1 MDISTLGI
9 AAIPVITVICFLV
22 AEAVK
27 ATKLDN
33 KWLPII
39 CGAIGGILGVV
50 AMFIMPDFPGADY
63 LTAIAIG
70 IVSGLAA
77 TGAHQIY
84 KQLTK
89 GEPDYTVGFEVPDP
103 DDYEGKH

>member
-1 MDISTLGI
+1 MDILGKVADI

-27 ATKLDN
+27 QTPLDSR
-33 KWLPII
+33 WLPVI
-39 CGAIGGILGVV
+39 CGAVGGILGVV
-50 AMFIMPDFPGADY
+50 AMFIMPEFPAHDY

-77 TGAHQIY
+77 TGAHQVY
-84 KQLTK
+84 KQLSEK
-89 GEPDYTVGFEVPDP
+89 
-103 DDYEGKH
+103 

>member
-1 MDISTLGI
+1 MNLENLGI
-9 AAIPVITVICFLV
+9 AALPVITVICFLA

-27 ATKLDN
+27 ATTLDN

-39 CGAIGGILGVV
+39 CGALGGILGVV
-50 AMFIMPDFPGADY
+50 AMFIMPDFPGHDY

-84 KQLTK
+84 KQLSK
-89 GEPDYTVGFEVPDP
+89 
-103 DDYEGKH
+103 